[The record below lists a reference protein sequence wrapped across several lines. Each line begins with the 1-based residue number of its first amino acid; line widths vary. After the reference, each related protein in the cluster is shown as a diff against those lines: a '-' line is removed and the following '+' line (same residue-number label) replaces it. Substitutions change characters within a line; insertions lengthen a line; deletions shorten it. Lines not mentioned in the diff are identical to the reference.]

1 MFCVWSG
8 PKVCMLCRSR
18 RVEKH
23 EPFLASIGVD
33 TAEIRP
39 GAKLVSGVPVP
50 LEAEAAQREAE
61 RRRAEL
67 AAREE
72 SLVATIADLEKRLTE
87 VEVFLKKGNYVSI
100 VF

>member
-1 MFCVWSG
+1 M
-8 PKVCMLCRSR
+8 
-18 RVEKH
+18 
-23 EPFLASIGVD
+23 
-33 TAEIRP
+33 
-39 GAKLVSGVPVP
+39 PVP

-87 VEVFLKKGNYVSI
+87 VEVFFKKGNYVSI

>member
-1 MFCVWSG
+1 M
-8 PKVCMLCRSR
+8 
-18 RVEKH
+18 
-23 EPFLASIGVD
+23 
-33 TAEIRP
+33 
-39 GAKLVSGVPVP
+39 VSGVPVP

-87 VEVFLKKGNYVSI
+87 VEVFFKKGNYVSI